1 MIDKKQVVTIAGNDS
16 DGSAGMPADMHAFFT
31 DDTYGMGLMTAAVAG
46 NSVSIYQQQLMP
58 ADFVAKEFDVL
69 AADFDISASKTGM
82 LGNSEII
89 KVIKDKY
96 SREKFGPLVVDP
108 VIITKHGDF
117 LLEKDAYADFKKLII
132 PLAEVITPNYYE
144 AETLTGV
151 KIPLDDPQP
160 AMIKAAHEL
169 QNLGAKNVVVKGPH
183 ESDDQEVVS
192 DLLVTADGQE
202 QWFSDKYVKTNKI
215 NGTGDTFSAIITAEI
230 AKGNDLPSAVQ
241 KAKDRVHAAI
251 AHPLNIGSKF
261 GPVNQWMK

>member
-1 MIDKKQVVTIAGNDS
+1 MIEKKQVVTIAGNDS

-31 DDTYGMGLMTAAVAG
+31 DDTYGMGLLTAAVAG
-46 NSVSIYQQQLMP
+46 NSVGIYQQQIMP

-69 AADFDISASKTGM
+69 AADFDIAAAKTGM
-82 LGNSEII
+82 LGNSAII
-89 KVIKDKY
+89 QTIAKKYKQKD
-96 SREKFGPLVVDP
+96 FGPLVVDP

-151 KIPLDDPQP
+151 KIPLADPQP
-160 AMIKAAHEL
+160 AMVKAAKAL
-169 QNLGAKNVVVKGPH
+169 QKMGAKNVVVKGPH
-183 ESDDQEVVS
+183 ESDDQKEVT
-192 DLLVTADGQE
+192 DLLLTAE
-202 QWFSDKYVKTNKI
+202 SEEKWFTQPFVKTNKI

-230 AKGNDLPSAVQ
+230 AKGSDLVSAVK
-241 KAKDRVHAAI
+241 KAKERVHAAI
-251 AHPLNIGSKF
+251 AHPLDIGSKF

>member
-31 DDTYGMGLMTAAVAG
+31 DDTYGMGILTAAVAG
-46 NSVSIYQQQLMP
+46 NSISIYQQQIMP

-69 AADFDISASKTGM
+69 AADFKISASKTGM

-89 KVIKDKY
+89 KVIADKY
-96 SREKFGPLVVDP
+96 TLANFGPLVVDP

-117 LLEKDAYADFKKLII
+117 LLEKDAYQDFKKTII

-144 AETLTGV
+144 AETLTGI
-151 KIPLDDPQP
+151 KIPLDNPKP
-160 AMIKAAHEL
+160 AMVKAAKIL
-169 QNLGAKNVVVKGPH
+169 QQMGAKNVVVKGPH
-183 ESDDQEVVS
+183 EDDNQEYVD
-192 DLLVTADGQE
+192 DLLITATGQE
-202 QWFSDKYVKTNKI
+202 QWFSGKFVKTNKI
-215 NGTGDTFSAIITAEI
+215 NGTGDTFSAIITAELAKENDLSKAVKI
-230 AKGNDLPSAVQ
+230 AKQ
-241 KAKDRVHAAI
+241 RVHAAI